1 MLVQT
6 ALSIKPVE
14 RFDCQAKK
22 GIQGPEG
29 TDSVAGT
36 GWFLPVPAGF
46 WAAFQAGEA
55 GEVSGDNGR
64 KWAGDLFLRYTGAA
78 SIFVLRKDFAMN
90 GKTFAIACGLAASLL
105 VPAAFGQ
112 GSPVLTVHVDKT
124 AAKVSPMLYGL
135 MTEEINYSYD
145 GGLYA
150 EMVRNRT
157 FRSDWSGIRYWYL
170 VEDGKA
176 AVKMS
181 IDKETGPSKALDAS
195 LRLDI
200 QQADEKNR
208 AGVLNEGYWGF
219 ALRPNTTYEGSFYAK
234 ADSAALGP
242 VIVSLVQNQSN
253 RVVASATV
261 AGIGTDWKQYHYTLK
276 TGAIKPS
283 AENHLEI
290 TVGHPGTLWL
300 NLVSLF
306 PPTYHDRPNGNRVD
320 LMELLAAMHPQFLRF
335 PGGNYL
341 EGNHISERFEWK
353 KTIGPLVDRPTH
365 PSPWGYHSSDG
376 MGLLEFLEWCEDLHM
391 QPVLAV
397 YAGYSLE
404 GEHVNP
410 GADLE
415 PYVQDALDEIEYVTG
430 DTSTKWGA
438 ERARDGHPQPFKL
451 TYVEIGNEDWFDRS
465 GSYDARYAQ
474 FYKAI
479 KAKYP
484 DLQLIATAP
493 VKGIRPDVID
503 EHYYLRATQ
512 FFHDA
517 NHYDKTDRNGPKI
530 FVGEWATREGS
541 PTPNFGA
548 ALGDAA
554 WMTGMERNS
563 DIVIMASY
571 APLLVNVNGMQWETD
586 LIGYDA
592 LRSYGSPSY
601 YAQVMFASHLGD
613 ERPEA
618 SFEGVDTANPKL
630 FYSVTKDTRKKR
642 LYVKL
647 VNAYSTAQSVEIR
660 LDGAH
665 LARTGRVTTLSA
677 PGTQAT
683 NTIDAPK
690 NLVPAETTL
699 KDVSSDFRHTLPAYS
714 IQVLELDLQ

>member
-1 MLVQT
+1 M
-6 ALSIKPVE
+6 SE
-14 RFDCQAKK
+14 
-22 GIQGPEG
+22 
-29 TDSVAGT
+29 
-36 GWFLPVPAGF
+36 
-46 WAAFQAGEA
+46 
-55 GEVSGDNGR
+55 
-64 KWAGDLFLRYTGAA
+64 
-78 SIFVLRKDFAMN
+78 
-90 GKTFAIACGLAASLL
+90 KTFAITSALACALIAPLAL
-105 VPAAFGQ
+105 GQ
-112 GSPVLTVHVDKT
+112 NAPVLTVHVDQT
-124 AAKVSPMLYGL
+124 AAKVSPTLYGL

-157 FRSDWSGIRYWYL
+157 FHADWSGIRYWYL
-170 VEDGKA
+170 VEDGTGQA
-176 AVKMS
+176 RLDL
-181 IDKETGPSKALDAS
+181 DKQTGPSAALDAS
-195 LRLDI
+195 LRIDV
-200 QQADEKNR
+200 QKADEKNQ

-242 VIVSLVQNQSN
+242 VTVSLVHNLNNQ
-253 RVVASATV
+253 VVASTTV
-261 AGIGTDWKQYHYTLK
+261 SGVGTDWKQYHFTLK
-276 TGAIKPS
+276 TGAIQES
-283 AENHLEI
+283 VENHLEI
-290 TVGHPGTLWL
+290 TVAHPGTLWL

-306 PPTYHDRPNGNRVD
+306 PPTYHNRQNGNRID
-320 LMELLAAMHPQFLRF
+320 LMEKLAAMHPQFLRF

-341 EGNHISERFEWK
+341 EGNHISERYEWK

-365 PSPWGYHSSDG
+365 PSPWGYLSSDG

-410 GADLE
+410 GKDLE

-430 DTSTKWGA
+430 DANTKWGA
-438 ERARDGHPQPFKL
+438 ERVKDGHPQPFKL
-451 TYVEIGNEDWFDRS
+451 TYVEIGNEDQFDRS
-465 GSYDARYAQ
+465 GSYDGRYAQ

-484 DLQLIATAP
+484 ELQLIATAP
-493 VKGIRPDVID
+493 VKGTRPDVID
-503 EHYYLRATQ
+503 EHYYLRASQ

-517 NHYDKTDRNGPKI
+517 NHYDKADRNGPKI

-554 WMTGMERNS
+554 WMTGLERNS

-592 LRSYGSPSY
+592 LHSYGSPSY
-601 YAQVMFASHLGD
+601 YAQVMFAGNVGD

-618 SFEGVDTANPKL
+618 SFDGVDATNPKL
-630 FYSVTKDTRKKR
+630 FYSVTKDTRKKK

-647 VNAYSTAQSVEIR
+647 VNALSTPQDVEIK
-660 LDGAH
+660 LDGAKV
-665 LARTGRVTTLSA
+665 AKTGKLTTLSA
-677 PGTQAT
+677 AGTQAT
-683 NTIDAPK
+683 NTMDGPK
-690 NLVPAETTL
+690 NIAPVESAL
-699 KDVSSDFRHTLPAYS
+699 KDVSSDFHHTMPGYS
-714 IQVLELDLQ
+714 IQVLEMDLQ